1 MSVDIRHRKATK
13 QSSCRLQPKPRR
25 SKEKQP
31 SARQPRLMIDGT
43 KAFITGMPT
52 FGTLIALTYRG
63 RPMLDVIDNP
73 VTGERWIGG
82 DGLPTRR
89 YGDVLRTGKAEE
101 RYDAMLERTSHGGVA
116 QTKRPP
122 GNPAQRMTHR
132 SVMIMATTP
141 APVSGSE
148 QRSSTVDSPA
158 LLAWSITTMPRL
170 GSPSAR
176 QDLVRHPSLDDRA
189 CRTGR
194 TVQTGIP
201 LSRDDRGSRDA

>member
-1 MSVDIRHRKATK
+1 
-13 QSSCRLQPKPRR
+13 
-25 SKEKQP
+25 
-31 SARQPRLMIDGT
+31 MIDGT

-89 YGDVLRTGKAEE
+89 YGNVVQSRKAEE

-116 QTKRPP
+116 QTKRPQ
-122 GNPAQRMTHR
+122 GNPAQRMTHG

-141 APVSGSE
+141 APVSGSD
-148 QRSSTVDSPA
+148 QPSSTVDSPG
-158 LLAWSITTMPRL
+158 LLAWSITMMPRL
-170 GSPSAR
+170 GWSSAR
-176 QDLVRHPSLDDRA
+176 QDLVRHPSLVDRA

-194 TVQTGIP
+194 TVQPGIP
-201 LSRDDRGSRDA
+201 VIRDARGSRDA